1 MQVSKW
7 GNSLAVRLPRSLVER
22 MKLQPGDE
30 LRIVEAGEGR
40 IEVEKAQRREGALAR
55 MAARAWPA
63 PESYRFDRDEA
74 NSR

>member
-40 IEVEKAQRREGALAR
+40 IEVEKAQHREAALAR
-55 MAARAWPA
+55 MAARGWRV
-63 PESYRFDRDEA
+63 PEGYRFDREEA
-74 NSR
+74 NAR